1 MGCCL
6 LQRSWQPWRTTPRR
20 RPPAASSMVTSPLR
34 ASSLSPPGADGP
46 LLGSAS
52 AKLVGRVLK
61 SNAPPRSRPHARYA
75 SSTPTPSAQFAASSL
90 RSLHA
95 AAFAADTAEEAFS
108 LGEHGEALFS
118 EASPSER
125 YWIQDRPAAAI
136 ADLDAVRRKSKLPRS
151 AREAGFRDRLPRG
164 CHGPFYALRAEADS
178 ASLSHLRAVS
188 SVGRAPARQ
197 AGGHWFEPSTA
208 HRKGPEKWGLSGT
221 RILERRWI
229 RLLRQLDG
237 SSVSAE

>member
-1 MGCCL
+1 MIRTSDR
-6 LQRSWQPWRTTPRR
+6 LQRSSSGGCSSRTLHRDQR
-20 RPPAASSMVTSPLR
+20 LAV
-34 ASSLSPPGADGP
+34 
-46 LLGSAS
+46 LG
-52 AKLVGRVLK
+52 
-61 SNAPPRSRPHARYA
+61 YA
-75 SSTPTPSAQFAASSL
+75 SSTPDPSSAQFAASSL

-118 EASPSER
+118 GASLSER

-178 ASLSHLRAVS
+178 ASLSHLGRLAQLGEHQLDKLGVTGS
-188 SVGRAPARQ
+188 SPVPPIG
-197 AGGHWFEPSTA
+197 
-208 HRKGPEKWGLSGT
+208 KGPGNGAFLVLGSLKDAGFASCDSSMGARCQRSSRGLVEPQTDDST
-221 RILERRWI
+221 RDERRAGADSPKESFG
-229 RLLRQLDG
+229 RLLLGFIQPG
-237 SSVSAE
+237 

>member
-1 MGCCL
+1 MIRSSGR
-6 LQRSWQPWRTTPRR
+6 LQRSSSGGCSSRTHYRDQGQLYSVRILDPR
-20 RPPAASSMVTSPLR
+20 P
-34 ASSLSPPGADGP
+34 
-46 LLGSAS
+46 
-52 AKLVGRVLK
+52 
-61 SNAPPRSRPHARYA
+61 
-75 SSTPTPSAQFAASSL
+75 PSAQFAASSL

-118 EASPSER
+118 GASPSER

-178 ASLSHLRAVS
+178 ASLSHLGRLAQLGEHQLDKLGVTGS
-188 SVGRAPARQ
+188 SPVPPIG
-197 AGGHWFEPSTA
+197 
-208 HRKGPEKWGLSGT
+208 KGPGNGAFLVLGSLKDAGFASCDSSMGARCQRSSRGLIEPQTDDST
-221 RILERRWI
+221 RDERRAGADSPKESFG
-229 RLLRQLDG
+229 RLLLGLIQPG
-237 SSVSAE
+237 